1 MAAYSILIKNGVV
14 FDGTGRPFQKADV
27 GIAGDK
33 IKKIGDL
40 SSDSGDLAID
50 AAGKYICPGFIDL
63 TTHSDNH
70 WTLFSQPGQ
79 ESFIRQGITTIFG
92 GHGGSSLAPLVKAED
107 IRAIQK
113 WTDVS
118 KININWQSMAEF
130 LGELEKHK
138 LAVNFGTLAGYGT
151 LRRGIVG
158 EEARPAKNDEIVQM
172 RLLAEAAIKE
182 GAFGISA
189 NLGAAH
195 ENPAT
200 NEEISEFLD
209 SPEISKTIFSH
220 HLEDE
225 GKNILPALARVI
237 LFARNAGIRSH
248 ISHFKAIGKTSWS
261 YFPQGLEMIER
272 AGKEGMH
279 ITCDFFPY
287 DRTGSNL
294 YMLLPDWA
302 REDGKK
308 NILDSIK
315 GPERKN
321 ILADLKALTL
331 HYERITVAST
341 LYDFDAVGKTIK
353 ELSERSGASPEETFL
368 DLLSVNDL
376 QVSIFNE
383 AISNENIEL
392 LAGKDYSAVS
402 SDGAGY
408 GGDYRS
414 KTDLPHPRS
423 FGSFPAAFAKL
434 VKDKN
439 ILSWEK
445 AIYKMTGL
453 PAKIMRLADRGVI
466 DKGLAADIVIFDPEK
481 ISDKADYNNPY
492 QFPAGIDIVIVNGN
506 IALAEGNLTQALA
519 GRVLRLKIT
528 ENFS

>member
-1 MAAYSILIKNGVV
+1 MAAYSIIIKNGVV
-14 FDGTGRPFQKADV
+14 FDGTGKPFQKADV

-40 SSDSGDLAID
+40 NSDSGNITID
-50 AAGKYICPGFIDL
+50 ATGKYISPGFLDL

-70 WTLFSQPGQ
+70 WTLFSQPTQ

-107 IRAIQK
+107 IQAIQK
-113 WTDVS
+113 WTDIS
-118 KININWQSMAEF
+118 KININWQGMAEF
-130 LGELEKHK
+130 LSELEKHK
-138 LAVNFGTLAGYGT
+138 IAVNFGTLVGYGT
-151 LRRGIVG
+151 LRRGIIG
-158 EEARPAKNDEIVQM
+158 EAARPAQNDEITQM
-172 RLLAEAAIKE
+172 RLLAERAIKE

-195 ENPAT
+195 ENSAT
-200 NEEISEFLD
+200 NEEISEFLS

-225 GKNILPALARVI
+225 GKNILPALARLI
-237 LFARNAGIRSH
+237 LFARNSGIRSH

-261 YFPQGLEMIER
+261 YFPPGLEMIEQ
-272 AGKEGMH
+272 AQKEGLD

-287 DRTGSNL
+287 NRTGSNL

-302 REDGKK
+302 REGGKK
-308 NILDSIK
+308 HILDLIK

-321 ILADLKALTL
+321 ILADLKTLTL
-331 HYERITVAST
+331 HYEKITIAST
-341 LYDFDAVGKTIK
+341 LYDFEAVGKTIK
-353 ELSERSGASPEETFL
+353 ELSDKSGISPEEILL

-392 LAGKDYSAVS
+392 LAEKNYSAVS
-402 SDGAGY
+402 SDGVGY
-408 GGDYRS
+408 AGDYRS
-414 KTDLPHPRS
+414 KTNIPHPRS
-423 FGSFPAAFAKL
+423 FGSFPAVFANL

-453 PAKIMRLADRGVI
+453 PAKIMKLTDRGII
-466 DKGLAADIVIFDPEK
+466 DRGAAADIVVFDPEK
-481 ISDKADYNNPY
+481 IRDKTDYNNPY
-492 QFPAGIDIVIVNGN
+492 QFPSGVDFVIINGN
-506 IALAEGNLTQALA
+506 IALAEGSLTQALA
-519 GRVLRLKIT
+519 GRVLRRA
-528 ENFS
+528 